1 MVDIIISSLVA
12 VLTMIVCCCYL
23 KLNKI
28 KSSKN
33 IGALLPRNF
42 KQTIFGIGMI
52 LSSVV
57 ITLILSLL
65 YDATWL
71 FTIKRLIICIVLWP
85 IAFIDYRKHIIPNKI
100 LLSLLIVRSLIAI
113 VEMMMDLNLA
123 KTEFLSSLIAA
134 VGILILLCVMRL
146 IVKNGIGFGDV
157 KLFAV
162 LGLFL
167 GLKGIVSTMFLSFIV
182 SFFVSIFL
190 LVSKRKN
197 KKEQIAFAPS
207 ILVGTLLSVIFLG
220 A

>member
-1 MVDIIISSLVA
+1 
-12 VLTMIVCCCYL
+12 
-23 KLNKI
+23 
-28 KSSKN
+28 
-33 IGALLPRNF
+33 
-42 KQTIFGIGMI
+42 
-52 LSSVV
+52 
-57 ITLILSLL
+57 
-65 YDATWL
+65 
-71 FTIKRLIICIVLWP
+71 
-85 IAFIDYRKHIIPNKI
+85 
-100 LLSLLIVRSLIAI
+100 
-113 VEMMMDLNLA
+113 MMMDLNLA

-134 VGILILLCVMRL
+134 VGVLILLCVMRL

-167 GLKGIVSTMFLSFIV
+167 GLKGIVSTMFLSFVV

-197 KKEQIAFAPS
+197 KKDQIAFAPS